1 MVLLRSIFWLTAAYF
16 IIGPNVAIP
25 VSVNQLSAQTLQ
37 GAKQM
42 VAGQIGNINCTSL
55 QCSGAKAVIAAS
67 LSVKAN
73 GAPDHGAQNNGKNDG
88 QTASSAIYKQTD
100 STIPVPRPR
109 LLRTG

>member
-16 IIGPNVAIP
+16 IIGPNVTIP
-25 VSVNQLSAQTLQ
+25 VAVNQLSAQTLQ

-42 VAGQIGNINCTSL
+42 VAAQLDNVNCTSL

-67 LSVKAN
+67 LNAKAN
-73 GAPDHGAQNNGKNDG
+73 GAPGTSGQNDG
-88 QTASSAIYKQTD
+88 KTAPGAIYNKTD
-100 STIPVPRPR
+100 STIPIPRPR